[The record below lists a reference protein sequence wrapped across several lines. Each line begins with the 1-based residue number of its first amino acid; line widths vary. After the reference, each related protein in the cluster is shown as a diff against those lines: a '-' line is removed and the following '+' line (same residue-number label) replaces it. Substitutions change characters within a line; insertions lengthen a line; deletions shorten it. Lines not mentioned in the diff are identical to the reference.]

1 MVSDAPI
8 RAVEAFIEAQMDLGQ
23 TPGLAISVWRDGQP
37 LLQCGYGTADVD
49 TGTPMTECTGV
60 VIGSTTKALTCV
72 ALLQL
77 VRGGLLDLDV
87 PVQRYLPGFHLT
99 DPDQA
104 ARITLRQAI
113 THTAGL
119 PATRSDRGE
128 FLFNDDVAGNAL
140 ARSVDAL
147 ADRVPIGPPGFGW
160 VYANDGYALAGRA
173 IEVVTGVSYEA
184 YMREHVF
191 DPLGFNDTFFSHEA
205 PAGAEIAVAH
215 DFDASGAPFAS
226 FFPHN
231 RAGAPAGSQLV
242 MSARDAARWLGAVL
256 HGGAG
261 ESGALLAPDGFAE
274 LLRPVA
280 SIPSGIR
287 ASDGESSRYALG
299 WMVGPVHGIPAISHG
314 GSAITM
320 GSHFLLVPEQ
330 RLAIAVL
337 ANSSS
342 EVNAIVAEGIAS
354 ILLGRVPKRS
364 FPAIDAAY
372 IPDRSSWPQ
381 LAGIY
386 TPQRAQNSVPAPLP
400 IDLDEVG
407 LRARTYPADGRR
419 RAGDIFLRPTGDLSF
434 VLSGRGRT
442 GGTASFTIDAEAV
455 EALWMDVPLRKMA

>member
-1 MVSDAPI
+1 MSSDEQI
-8 RAVEAFIEAQMDLGQ
+8 RAVEAFIEAQMGLGQ

-37 LLQCGYGTADVD
+37 LLQRGYGTADVD
-49 TGTPMTECTGV
+49 TGVQMSERTGV

-77 VRGGLLDLDV
+77 VRTGLLDLDV
-87 PVQRYLPGFHLT
+87 PVQRYLPTFRLA

-119 PATRSDRGE
+119 PATRSDQGE
-128 FLFNDDVAGNAL
+128 FLFNDDAADDAL

-147 ADRVPIGPPGFGW
+147 ADRVPIGPPGGGW

-173 IEVVTGVSYEA
+173 IEVVTGESYEA

-191 DPLGFNDTFFSHEA
+191 GPLALAETFFSNEA

-215 DFDASGAPFAS
+215 DFDAVGAPYAS

-231 RAGAPAGSQLV
+231 RAGAAAGSQLV
-242 MSARDAARWLGAVL
+242 MSARDAAHWLGAVL
-256 HGGAG
+256 QGGVG
-261 ESGALLAPDGFAE
+261 ESGALLSPQDFAE
-274 LLRPVA
+274 LIRPVA
-280 SIPSGIR
+280 TLPSGIR

-299 WMVGPVHGIPAISHG
+299 WMVGPVNGFPAISHG
-314 GSAITM
+314 GSTITM
-320 GSHFLLVPEQ
+320 GSHFLLVPG
-330 RLAIAVL
+330 RKLAIAVL

-354 ILLGRVPKRS
+354 IILGRVPARS
-364 FPAIDAAY
+364 FPAVDPAY
-372 IPDRSSWPQ
+372 APDRSRWPQ
-381 LAGIY
+381 LAGVY
-386 TPQRAQNSVPAPLP
+386 TPQQAQNSVPAPLP
-400 IDLDEVG
+400 IDLDEAG

-419 RAGDIFLRPTGDLSF
+419 RAGDIFLRPAGDLRF

-442 GGTASFTIDAEAV
+442 GGQATFTIDGGAV
-455 EALWMDVPLRKMA
+455 EASWMDVPLRKVS